1 MTSFGA
7 HAALA
12 PLAVDLDGTLIR
24 SDSLHEGLINVVK
37 LQPMNL
43 LAVVRALKDGK
54 AAFKREVA
62 RHADPA
68 AASLPYNLELLA
80 YLRAQKA
87 TGRVIGLF
95 TAADQSI
102 ADDVAAHIGLFDM
115 ACGSDG
121 VTNLSG
127 AAKAACIADRL
138 GPDFAY
144 AGDGDVDQPIFAHA
158 KSVVLVG
165 PVARLREGLIQGA
178 VVEASF
184 PATEPSLRLWARA
197 LRLQHW
203 AKNVLVFLAA
213 FLAPPQP
220 VVMGQIL
227 LLWVLMGVLASA
239 TYLIND
245 LFDLAADRRHPRKRH
260 RPFASGAIP
269 VRQGIVVAVLM
280 IAGSLLTSLVL
291 PSLCTVALLA
301 YLALTLSYSFTLK
314 HIPMVDVTVL
324 AGLFT
329 LRVLAGAVLLPT
341 SISPWLLTFSMLFF
355 FGLAIIKRYAELD
368 RLQRAGEGRAKA
380 RGYTEQ
386 DLPILLTSGV
396 ASGFSA
402 IVIFM
407 VYLINDQYPRAVYA
421 HPGAMWAIMP
431 VLLMWTLRLW
441 HLAVHGR
448 MSEDP
453 VVFALKDRISLALGA
468 TVVIILLV
476 ARL

>member
-1 MTSFGA
+1 MTA
-7 HAALA
+7 PLP

-37 LQPMNL
+37 LRPRHM
-43 LAVVRALKDGK
+43 LAVARSLKSGK
-54 AAFKREVA
+54 AAFKREVV
-62 RHADPA
+62 RHAHPT
-68 AASLPYNLELLA
+68 AASFPYNADLLA
-80 YLRAQKA
+80 YLTAQRQ
-87 TGRVIGLF
+87 TGRTIGLF
-95 TAADQSI
+95 TAADQAI
-102 ADDVAAHIGLFDM
+102 ADDVAAHVGLFDM

-127 AAKAACIADRL
+127 AAKAACIEARL
-138 GPDFAY
+138 GADFAY
-144 AGDGDVDQPIFAHA
+144 AGDGDVDQPIFARA
-158 KSVVLVG
+158 RSVVLVG
-165 PVARLREGLIQGA
+165 PVDRLRDGLPPH
-178 VVEASF
+178 VLVEATF
-184 PATEPSLRLWARA
+184 PAAEPSLRLWARA

-203 AKNVLVFLAA
+203 AKNTLVFLAA
-213 FLAPPQP
+213 LLSPPHPAVIAQL
-220 VVMGQIL
+220 V

-245 LFDLAADRRHPRKRH
+245 LFDLAADRKHPRKRH
-260 RPFASGAIP
+260 RPLASGAIS
-269 VRQGIVVAVLM
+269 VRHGIVVATAM
-280 IAGSLLTSLVL
+280 IAGALLASLVL
-291 PSLCTVALLA
+291 PWFGTAALLA
-301 YLALTLSYSFTLK
+301 YLVITLAYSFLFK
-314 HIPMVDVTVL
+314 QMPMVDVTVL

-341 SISPWLLTFSMLFF
+341 PISPWLLTFSMLFF
-355 FGLAIIKRYAELD
+355 FGLAIIKRYAELN
-368 RLQRAGEGRAKA
+368 RLNRASQGGVQA

-386 DLPILLTSGV
+386 DLPILLTSGL

-407 VYLINDQYPRAVYA
+407 VYLINDQYPRTIYA
-421 HPGAMWAIMP
+421 HPGALWAIMP
-431 VLLMWTLRLW
+431 VLLIWTLRLW

-468 TVVIILLV
+468 AVVIILFA

>member
-1 MTSFGA
+1 MTSR
-7 HAALA
+7 LA

-24 SDSLHEGLINVVK
+24 SDSLHEGLINVVR
-37 LQPMNL
+37 LRPLEML
-43 LAVVRALKDGK
+43 SVVRSLKDGK
-54 AAFKREVA
+54 AAFKREVV
-62 RHADPA
+62 RHALPA
-68 AASLPYNLELLA
+68 AASLPYNTELLA
-80 YLRAQKA
+80 YLHAQKA
-87 TGRVIGLF
+87 TGRTIGLF
-95 TAADQSI
+95 TAADQSV
-102 ADDVAAHIGLFDM
+102 ADDVAAHVGLFDI

-121 VTNLSG
+121 ITNLSG
-127 AAKAACIADRL
+127 TAKAACIEGHL

-144 AGDGDVDQPIFAHA
+144 AGDGDVDQPIFARA

-165 PVARLREGLIQGA
+165 PVARLRDGLPSDA

-184 PATEPSLRLWARA
+184 PAAEPSLRLWARA

-203 AKNVLVFLAA
+203 AKNALVFLAA
-213 FLAPPQP
+213 FLAPPP
-220 VVMGQIL
+220 PMVIGQIL
-227 LLWVLMGVLASA
+227 LLWLLMGVLASA

-245 LFDLAADRRHPRKRH
+245 LFDLAADRRHPQKRH

-269 VRQGIVVAVLM
+269 VRLGVVVAALM
-280 IAGSLLTSLVL
+280 ILGSLLASLIL
-291 PSLCTVALLA
+291 PWLCTVALLA
-301 YLALTLSYSFTLK
+301 YLALTLTYSFTLK

-341 SISPWLLTFSMLFF
+341 PISPWLLTFSMLFF

-368 RLQRAGEGRAKA
+368 RLQRAGQGRATA

-407 VYLINDQYPRAVYA
+407 VYLINDQYPRSVYA
-421 HPGAMWAIMP
+421 HPGALWAIMP
-431 VLLMWTLRLW
+431 VLLIWTLRLW

-453 VVFALKDRISLALGA
+453 VVFALKDRTSLALGA
-468 TVVIILLV
+468 AVVVILIA